1 MIVFFRGYWC
11 DHCRSQLLGLAGA
24 QTGFQQY
31 GVQIIAISSDDA
43 SGAALMTGVIHHAF
57 PILVDNDACVI
68 RHLDL
73 VDRHEVRRVPIA
85 LPSVFLVDDSGTVR
99 YHYVGAARE
108 DRPRTELLLL
118 AAEQMI
124 ARRK

>member
-1 MIVFFRGYWC
+1 M
-11 DHCRSQLLGLAGA
+11 
-24 QTGFQQY
+24 
-31 GVQIIAISSDDA
+31 AISSDDA
-43 SGAALMTGVIHHAF
+43 SGSALMTDVIHHAF
-57 PILVDNDACVI
+57 PILVDSEAGVI
-68 RHLDL
+68 RRLDL
-73 VDRHEVRRVPIA
+73 IDRNEVRRVPIA
-85 LPSVFLVDDSGTVR
+85 MPSVFLVDDSGAVR